1 MTERYFSVTT
11 TTLSLVLS
19 SKNLQIG
26 KLFKC
31 EFLCAFSQIALFLT
45 VITVKMQ
52 VALSRTERSHVPKS
66 LLPFKYVNFQFATE
80 DHALFGGK
88 GLITNKKLFSLSAN
102 P

>member
-1 MTERYFSVTT
+1 
-11 TTLSLVLS
+11 
-19 SKNLQIG
+19 
-26 KLFKC
+26 
-31 EFLCAFSQIALFLT
+31 
-45 VITVKMQ
+45 MQ

-80 DHALFGGK
+80 DHALFGRK